1 MRNSEL
7 IDVRK
12 FNFRNNVIHRW
23 GAYGL
28 RLRAESNGNIM
39 CNFLRL
45 GFNEKKIQ
53 KAVLV
58 LMGKEEPQNLCVAIH
73 GAGR

>member
-7 IDVRK
+7 LDVRK

-23 GAYGL
+23 GVYGL
-28 RLRAESNGNIM
+28 RVRAESTGNIM
-39 CNFLRL
+39 CNFFRL
-45 GFNEKKIQ
+45 GSSENKIQ

-58 LMGKEEPQNLCVAIH
+58 LMGKEEPQNLCGAIH
-73 GAGR
+73 GAGT